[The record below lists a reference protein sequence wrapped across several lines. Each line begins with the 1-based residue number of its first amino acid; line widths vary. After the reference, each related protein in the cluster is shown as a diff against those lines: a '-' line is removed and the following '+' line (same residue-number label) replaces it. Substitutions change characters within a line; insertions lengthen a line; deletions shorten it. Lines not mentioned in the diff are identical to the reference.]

1 MRKTSAP
8 AAAYL
13 YPERVFLPVEVQRL
27 VHVALEA
34 AVVARH
40 VAAQLLPAPVPSLRP
55 QPDRRLLML
64 LGRCQQ
70 PSGHTAEHLG
80 SLSYVFSLAARCAA
94 EPALVHRK
102 VRFSGHAPCVTPEAR
117 AETLPV
123 LPQGGTHR
131 QAEPPTSFLQN
142 ATQHPLRHACA
153 TTLIALQLCWECSTR
168 RGTGETKASGCY
180 AGTPLLVSLNNQA
193 SARCLHSWRN
203 VFSVA
208 TDAGPLPWL
217 VT

>member
-1 MRKTSAP
+1 MHATIPLLPRPLRPQQGQRRHRPTQSIGRNLPSTDQRCYLLSTMRKTSAP

-70 PSGHTAEHLG
+70 PSGHTAE
-80 SLSYVFSLAARCAA
+80 
-94 EPALVHRK
+94 
-102 VRFSGHAPCVTPEAR
+102 
-117 AETLPV
+117 
-123 LPQGGTHR
+123 
-131 QAEPPTSFLQN
+131 
-142 ATQHPLRHACA
+142 
-153 TTLIALQLCWECSTR
+153 
-168 RGTGETKASGCY
+168 
-180 AGTPLLVSLNNQA
+180 
-193 SARCLHSWRN
+193 
-203 VFSVA
+203 
-208 TDAGPLPWL
+208 
-217 VT
+217 